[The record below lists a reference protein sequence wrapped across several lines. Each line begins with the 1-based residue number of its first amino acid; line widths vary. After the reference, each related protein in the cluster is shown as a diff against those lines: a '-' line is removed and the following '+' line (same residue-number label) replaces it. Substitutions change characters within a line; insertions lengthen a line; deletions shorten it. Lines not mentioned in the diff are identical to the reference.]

1 MVLFLRLPKAEEVV
15 SRSIQSGIL
24 SKAADLALESVLLL
38 LWLVAVAVVNSL
50 GCFRMEGVTASN
62 FSEAGGADVASFVSA
77 KSPLA
82 GGHFAKLIR
91 ACAAP
96 ASWADTCSEHTV
108 AFQRR
113 ILAYIA
119 CGVHVIMPDLIAIAV
134 GTLYVVACSA
144 VQMTKCNQL

>member
-1 MVLFLRLPKAEEVV
+1 M
-15 SRSIQSGIL
+15 
-24 SKAADLALESVLLL
+24 
-38 LWLVAVAVVNSL
+38 
-50 GCFRMEGVTASN
+50 
-62 FSEAGGADVASFVSA
+62 EAGSVDIASFVSA
-77 KSPLA
+77 KLPLA

-144 VQMTKCNQL
+144 VQMTKCNQP

>member
-24 SKAADLALESVLLL
+24 SKASDLALEGVLLL
-38 LWLVAVAVVNSL
+38 LLLVVVNSL
-50 GCFRMEGVTASN
+50 GCFRIEGVTAGN

-77 KSPLA
+77 KLPLA